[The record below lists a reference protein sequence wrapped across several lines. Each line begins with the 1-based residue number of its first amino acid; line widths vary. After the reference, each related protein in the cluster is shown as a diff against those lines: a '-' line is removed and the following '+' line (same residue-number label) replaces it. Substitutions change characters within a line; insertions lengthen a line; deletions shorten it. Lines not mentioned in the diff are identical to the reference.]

1 MRNLVY
7 NLANGTTVKTLA
19 EAQASGLKYEPTLE
33 KIKKPF
39 KDTEG
44 MKALRFQLWR
54 L

>member
-7 NLANGTTVKTLA
+7 NLANGTTVKTLS
-19 EAQASGLKYEPTLE
+19 EAQTSGLKYEPVLE

-39 KDTEG
+39 EDTAS
-44 MKALRFQLWR
+44 MKALRFKLWG